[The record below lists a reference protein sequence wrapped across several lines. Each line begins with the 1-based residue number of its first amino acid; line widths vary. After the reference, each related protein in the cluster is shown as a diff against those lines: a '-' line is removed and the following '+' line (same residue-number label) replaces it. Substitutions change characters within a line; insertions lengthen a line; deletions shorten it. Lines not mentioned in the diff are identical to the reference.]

1 MVCNCESCMY
11 YDYDEEYDEYC
22 CQIDMDQDEMEK
34 VQSAYPYQCPYY
46 RFYNEY
52 ISVRRQN

>member
-1 MVCNCESCMY
+1 MNRCESCMY
-11 YDYDEEYDEYC
+11 YDYDEDYDVYTCEL
-22 CQIDMDQDEMEK
+22 DLDQDDMENFLT
-34 VQSAYPYQCPYY
+34 SNTSECPYY

>member
-1 MVCNCESCMY
+1 MY
-11 YDYDEEYDEYC
+11 YDYDEDYDVYTCEL
-22 CQIDMDQDEMEK
+22 DLDQDDMENFLT
-34 VQSAYPYQCPYY
+34 SNTSECPYY

>member
-1 MVCNCESCMY
+1 MTSRCESCMY
-11 YDYDEEYDEYC
+11 YDYDEDYDVYTCEL
-22 CQIDMDQDEMEK
+22 DLDQDDMENFLT
-34 VQSAYPYQCPYY
+34 AHTAECPYY

>member
-1 MVCNCESCMY
+1 MY
-11 YDYDEEYDEYC
+11 YDYDEDYDVYTCEL
-22 CQIDMDQDEMEK
+22 DLDQDDMERFLT
-34 VQSAYPYQCPYY
+34 AHTAECPYY